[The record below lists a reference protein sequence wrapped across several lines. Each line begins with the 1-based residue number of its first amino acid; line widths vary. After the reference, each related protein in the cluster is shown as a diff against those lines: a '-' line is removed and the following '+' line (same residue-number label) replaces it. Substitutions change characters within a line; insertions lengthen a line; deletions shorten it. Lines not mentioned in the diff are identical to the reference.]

1 MIRARVLL
9 NVALAVGLMASSLFL
24 VRTAYETRR
33 LFNALER
40 AQMEARHLE
49 VDQQRLEADRLAQAT
64 PLRVEQVARQKLQMR
79 TASPAVTHWLHDPD
93 RAAPVTGAGR

>member
-1 MIRARVLL
+1 MRVRVLL
-9 NVALAVGLMASSLFL
+9 NVALAVALMASSLFL

-40 AQMEARHLE
+40 AQMEARQLE
-49 VDQQRLEADRLAQAT
+49 VDQQRLETDRLAQAT

-79 TASPAVTHWLHDPD
+79 TANPAVTHWLHDPE
-93 RAAPVTGAGR
+93 RAAPVSGGGR